1 MSAARAESGRSGI
14 DEARAAAAI
23 RELLIA
29 VGEDA
34 DRPGLVDTP
43 ARVAR
48 AYAEAGGHYSALAP
62 AALRAQAATD
72 AAEFAAD
79 LTRGSIDR
87 EAVRAMVVAT
97 GGGAAVA
104 DDINRMAIALERLFA
119 AFVRERLAAEPTL
132 ADDLVRR
139 SRNVNASFR
148 TAVMAARLIGV
159 SRASSLR

>member
-1 MSAARAESGRSGI
+1 MASAGDARV
-14 DEARAAAAI
+14 ARFLEIHDAAI
-23 RELLIA
+23 RDL
-29 VGEDA
+29 
-34 DRPGLVDTP
+34 
-43 ARVAR
+43 VAR

-148 TAVMAARLIGV
+148 SAVMAARLD
-159 SRASSLR
+159 ALLRDLQQAGP